1 MGVKSV
7 SMSTAVEIKEKLGG
21 EKKGK
26 ANITRVLKKDL
37 RSTQAAQ
44 NNEREFDEEKLGR
57 GHISELQEDNFEFGA
72 WNPVSSSSDK
82 GVGAA
87 TVELLSSLFSGEQT
101 PAERKSDVDYFP
113 LTDAITV
120 VKSQDE
126 AEDRADSNRL
136 ARDSES

>member
-1 MGVKSV
+1 MFQCRRRWKSRK
-7 SMSTAVEIKEKLGG
+7 SWGEENREKQKLYGC
-21 EKKGK
+21 
-26 ANITRVLKKDL
+26 LKKVL

>member
-1 MGVKSV
+1 M
-7 SMSTAVEIKEKLGG
+7 
-21 EKKGK
+21 
-26 ANITRVLKKDL
+26 
-37 RSTQAAQ
+37 
-44 NNEREFDEEKLGR
+44 
-57 GHISELQEDNFEFGA
+57 
-72 WNPVSSSSDK
+72 
-82 GVGAA
+82 
-87 TVELLSSLFSGEQT
+87 ELLSSLFSGEQT